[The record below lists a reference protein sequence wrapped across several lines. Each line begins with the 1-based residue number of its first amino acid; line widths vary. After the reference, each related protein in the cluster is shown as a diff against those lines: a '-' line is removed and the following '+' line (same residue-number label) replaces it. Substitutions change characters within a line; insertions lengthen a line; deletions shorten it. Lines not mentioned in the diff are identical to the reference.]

1 MSKIHLETSYGVV
14 LQNYEDLTRH
24 HEPRG
29 REPGR
34 SYATAPNGEIEEV
47 RRVPRDNGQE
57 ATLFKKDLALVRDD
71 TNSDRN
77 VPVPS
82 PIKPAGYIS
91 YLNDD
96 TNAAIIYD
104 RPYDPSKPEPNR
116 LAYIMHMEREPRL
129 IPEGG
134 RVEYGQSIGIQSD
147 VGAGAGQIH
156 VHIEAEYPVLR
167 GYVDDFINGRLTTK
181 GAVQDAP
188 PVAQPQPAPNPPTA
202 MESPQV
208 TQLNQLDTK
217 AGKLYQEIDK
227 LFEEKLPAD
236 TFKSQ
241 QERTNATLAL
251 TAQAYDKGLNGV
263 AEVGLK
269 NGILAVSE
277 TKIDSP
283 SAVVPFMKLDDAVKQ
298 TPEHSLAQI
307 AQSKS
312 ELQTQ
317 PKLQPAAESL
327 EAPQRRQATQ

>member
-34 SYATAPNGEIEEV
+34 SYAIAPNGEEEEV

-57 ATLFKKDLALVRDD
+57 AILFKKDLALVRED

-96 TNAAIIYD
+96 TNSAIIYD

-116 LAYIMHMEREPRL
+116 LAYIMHMDREPRMV
-129 IPEGG
+129 PEGG

-147 VGAGAGQIH
+147 VGSPGQIH
-156 VHIEAEYPVLR
+156 VHIEAEYSVLR

-181 GAVQDAP
+181 GAVQETP
-188 PVAQPQPAPNPPTA
+188 PVNQPQPNPPAST
-202 MESPQV
+202 ESPQASPLN
-208 TQLNQLDTK
+208 QLNQLDAR
-217 AGKLYQEIDK
+217 AGTLYQQIDK
-227 LFEEKLPAD
+227 LFEERLPAG
-236 TFKSQ
+236 TFKSE
-241 QERTNATLAL
+241 QERTNSALAL
-251 TAQAYDKGLNGV
+251 TAQAYEKGLNGV
-263 AEVGLK
+263 ADVGLK
-269 NGILAVSE
+269 NGVLAVSE

-283 SAVVPFMKLDDAVKQ
+283 TAVVPFMKLEDAVKQ
-298 TPEHSLAQI
+298 TPEQSVAQI
-307 AQSKS
+307 AQKHN
-312 ELQTQ
+312 ELQAE
-317 PKLQPAAESL
+317 PKLQPPSESL
-327 EAPQRRQATQ
+327 DTTQRRQAMQ

>member
-14 LQNYEDLTRH
+14 LQSYEDLKRH
-24 HEPRG
+24 HESSG

-34 SYATAPNGEIEEV
+34 SYATAPNGELEEV

-57 ATLFKKDLALVRDD
+57 ALLFKKDLALVRDD

-91 YLNDD
+91 YENDG
-96 TNAAIIYD
+96 TNTAIIYD

-116 LAYIMHMEREPRL
+116 LAYIMHMDREPRL

-134 RVEYGQSIGIQSD
+134 RVEYGQPIGIQSD
-147 VGAGAGQIH
+147 VGSRGQIH
-156 VHIEAEYPVLR
+156 VHIEAEYSVLR

-188 PVAQPQPAPNPPTA
+188 QPTPSPPTSTEPPQA
-202 MESPQV
+202 SPLN
-208 TQLNQLDTK
+208 QLNQLDPR
-217 AGKLYQEIDK
+217 AGKLYQEINK
-227 LFEEKLPAD
+227 LFEEKLPAG
-236 TFKSQ
+236 TFKSE
-241 QERTNATLAL
+241 QERTNSVLAL

-263 AEVGLK
+263 ADVGLK
-269 NGILAVSE
+269 NGVLAVSE

-283 SAVVPFMKLDDAVKQ
+283 TAVVPFMKLEDAVKQ
-298 TPEHSLAQI
+298 TPEQSVGQI
-307 AQSKS
+307 AQKHN
-312 ELQTQ
+312 ELQAE
-317 PKLQPAAESL
+317 PKLKPPAESL
-327 EAPQRRQATQ
+327 DTPQRHQSM

>member
-14 LQNYEDLTRH
+14 LQHYDDLTRH
-24 HEPRG
+24 HESSG
-29 REPGR
+29 HEPGR
-34 SYATAPNGEIEEV
+34 SYATAPNREEEEV

-57 ATLFKKDLALVRDD
+57 ALLFKKDLALVRDD

-116 LAYIMHMEREPRL
+116 LAYIMHMEREPRM

-134 RVEYGQSIGIQSD
+134 KVEYGQPIGIQSD
-147 VGAGAGQIH
+147 VGSPGQIH

-181 GAVQDAP
+181 GAVQDVP
-188 PVAQPQPAPNPPTA
+188 PVTQQQPVPNPPISI
-202 MESPQV
+202 ESPQLSA
-208 TQLNQLDTK
+208 LNLLDAK

-241 QERTNATLAL
+241 QERTNASLAL

-269 NGILAVSE
+269 NGTLAVSE

-298 TPEHSLAQI
+298 TPEQSFAQI
-307 AQSKS
+307 AQKQS

-317 PKLQPAAESL
+317 PKPQPAAESL
-327 EAPQRRQATQ
+327 EAPQRR